1 MHDLPVRY
9 RQLNGTYVQN
19 IEDSVP
25 EWLRTEDPETSPRS
39 GPTRKG
45 KLNVSN
51 ELFPQ
56 PRLKTFEGR
65 VLDRQDED
73 IEDQGLAFDMR
84 TIENRLSRRRLLG
97 FLGIGAGSAALAAC
111 APNNSGGGS
120 GTSSTTTSSAPSTT
134 DNSPAG
140 DLTETKTETAGPYPG
155 DGSNGPDVLEKV
167 GVERRDIRGSIGGG
181 ATASGV
187 PMTLKMNIIDM
198 VNSNAPMAG
207 AAVYIWHC
215 DGEGR
220 YSMYSS
226 GLEDETYLRGVQVTG
241 DDGSVEFTTI
251 VPGCYEG
258 RYPHIHFEVFR
269 SVDEISDAS
278 NALLTSQIVVPA
290 EVCDAVYQ
298 TDNYEQSKTPYS
310 HTSLDTDNVFS
321 DGWDGQLPSFS
332 GSVEGGYDLELD
344 VAIDTTTPNSGGNS
358 APNGEGGPG
367 GQPPEGMP
375 EPPDGQR
382 PSGPPP
388 SSQG

>member
-1 MHDLPVRY
+1 M
-9 RQLNGTYVQN
+9 
-19 IEDSVP
+19 
-25 EWLRTEDPETSPRS
+25 
-39 GPTRKG
+39 
-45 KLNVSN
+45 SN

-73 IEDQGLAFDMR
+73 VEDQGLAFDMK
-84 TIENRLSRRRLLG
+84 TIESRLSRRKLFGLI
-97 FLGIGAGSAALAAC
+97 GIGAGSAALAAC
-111 APNNSGGGS
+111 APNNPENGNGS
-120 GTSSTTTSSAPSTT
+120 ASTTTSGAPSTT
-134 DNSPAG
+134 DGASAA

-241 DDGSVEFTTI
+241 DDGSVEFTSI

-258 RYPHIHFEVFR
+258 RYPHIHFEIFR
-269 SVDEISDAS
+269 SADEISDAS

-298 TDNYEQSKTPYS
+298 TDNYAKSRTPYS
-310 HTSLDTDNVFS
+310 GASLDTDNVFS
-321 DGWDGQLPSFS
+321 DGWEGQLPSFS
-332 GSVEGGYDLELD
+332 GSVESGYDMELD
-344 VAIDTTTPNSGGNS
+344 IAIDTTTPNSGGNS
-358 APNGEGGPG
+358 APHSGGGPGGPGGPG
-367 GQPPEGMP
+367 GQPPGRMP
-375 EPPDGQR
+375 EPPDRQQ

>member
-1 MHDLPVRY
+1 M
-9 RQLNGTYVQN
+9 
-19 IEDSVP
+19 
-25 EWLRTEDPETSPRS
+25 
-39 GPTRKG
+39 
-45 KLNVSN
+45 SN

-73 IEDQGLAFDMR
+73 VEDQGLAFDMK
-84 TIENRLSRRRLLG
+84 TIESRLSRRKLLG

-111 APNNSGGGS
+111 APGGQSDGRGS
-120 GTSSTTTSSAPSTT
+120 SSTATSGAPSTT
-134 DNSPAG
+134 GSTSAA

-187 PMTLKMNIIDM
+187 SMTLKMNIIDM

-215 DGEGR
+215 DSAGG

-241 DDGSVEFTTI
+241 EDGSVEFTTI

-258 RYPHIHFEVFR
+258 RYPHIHFEVFP
-269 SVDEISDAS
+269 SVDDISVAS
-278 NALLTSQIVVPA
+278 NAILTSQIAIPA
-290 EVCDAVYQ
+290 EVCDPVYE
-298 TDNYEQSKTPYS
+298 TDNYEQSRTPYS
-310 HTSLDTDNVFS
+310 RISLDSDNVFH
-321 DGWDGQLPSFS
+321 DGWDEQLPSFT
-332 GSVEGGYDLELD
+332 GSVEGGYDMELN
-344 VAIDTTTPNSGGNS
+344 VAIDTTTPNSGGNA
-358 APNGEGGPG
+358 APNSGGGPGESAGPGGPG
-367 GQPPEGMP
+367 GQPLQGMP
-375 EPPDGQR
+375 EPPNGER

-388 SSQG
+388 FSQG